1 VASRTGTER
10 YATAMGELWAG
21 LTRTLSR
28 LDALALEPDVLD
40 DEQAVAS
47 LRRLQYRLHLASEH
61 AYGLRPPH
69 GAAEAHAD
77 LAASLALARDA
88 TAEVVEAATDGGLV
102 AVEPLLYEW
111 RGVLFSVRLARLRLA
126 GAPRSAG
133 PASPPESPAP
143 GSVLRPL
150 AAVLLVAAGA
160 ATVVVGARLGLW
172 PVWAAGLVATA
183 LSPLVHRP

>member
-1 VASRTGTER
+1 
-10 YATAMGELWAG
+10 MGELWAG

-28 LDALALEPDVLD
+28 LDAIALEPDVLD
-40 DEQAVAS
+40 GEEAVAA

-111 RGVLFSVRLARLRLA
+111 RGVLFGVRLARLRLA
-126 GAPRSAG
+126 GPPRPPGLEAG
-133 PASPPESPAP
+133 VDPPASSPA
-143 GSVLRPL
+143 LRPL

-183 LSPLVHRP
+183 LSPLVHRSP

>member
-1 VASRTGTER
+1 
-10 YATAMGELWAG
+10 MGELWAG

-28 LDALALEPDVLD
+28 LDAIALEPDVLD
-40 DEQAVAS
+40 GEEAVAA
-47 LRRLQYRLHLASEH
+47 LRRLQYRLHVASEH

-111 RGVLFSVRLARLRLA
+111 RGVLFGVRLARLRLA
-126 GAPRSAG
+126 G
-133 PASPPESPAP
+133 SPPSAALEPAVAPPVPSPA
-143 GSVLRPL
+143 LRPL

-183 LSPLVHRP
+183 LSPLVHRRP

>member
-1 VASRTGTER
+1 MTSRTGTER

-28 LDALALEPDVLD
+28 LDAIALEPDVLEG
-40 DEQAVAS
+40 EQAVSS
-47 LRRLQYRLHLASEH
+47 LRQLQYRLHLASEH
-61 AYGLRPPH
+61 AYGLLPPH

-111 RGVLFSVRLARLRLA
+111 RGVLFGVRLARLRLA
-126 GAPRSAG
+126 GPPRPAAGDAPLDTD
-133 PASPPESPAP
+133 PPGGA
-143 GSVLRPL
+143 LRPF

-160 ATVVVGARLGLW
+160 ATVVVGARFGLW

>member
-1 VASRTGTER
+1 
-10 YATAMGELWAG
+10 MGELWAG

-28 LDALALEPDVLD
+28 LDAVALEPDVLD
-40 DEQAVAS
+40 EEDAVAA

-61 AYGLRPPH
+61 AYGLRPPD
-69 GAAEAHAD
+69 GAAEAHAE

-88 TAEVVEAATDGGLV
+88 TAEVVEAATDGGAV

-111 RGVLFSVRLARLRLA
+111 RGVLFGVRLARLRLA
-126 GAPRSAG
+126 GPV
-133 PASPPESPAP
+133 ASPRREVPLEPDAPA
-143 GSVLRPL
+143 GTLRPL

-172 PVWAAGLVATA
+172 QVWGAGLVAAA
-183 LSPLVHRP
+183 LSPLVYRP

>member
-1 VASRTGTER
+1 
-10 YATAMGELWAG
+10 MGELWAG

-28 LDALALEPDVLD
+28 LDAIALEPDVLD
-40 DEQAVAS
+40 DEDEVAA

-69 GAAEAHAD
+69 GAVEAHAE
-77 LAASLALARDA
+77 LAASLAVARDA
-88 TAEVVEAATDGGLV
+88 TAEVVEAATDGGTI

-111 RGVLFSVRLARLRLA
+111 RGVLFGVRLARLRLA
-126 GAPRSAG
+126 GPPRPAG
-133 PASPPESPAP
+133 AEAVLEPDAP
-143 GSVLRPL
+143 GVAVRPL

-160 ATVVVGARLGLW
+160 ATAVVGSRLGLW